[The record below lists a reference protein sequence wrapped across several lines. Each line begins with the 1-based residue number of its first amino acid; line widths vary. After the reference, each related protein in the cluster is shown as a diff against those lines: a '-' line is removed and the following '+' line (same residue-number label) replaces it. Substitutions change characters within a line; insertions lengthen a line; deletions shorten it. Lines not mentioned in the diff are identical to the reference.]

1 MRKWLLIM
9 AIGVVLSFGAVATAQ
24 ASLSEFMTF
33 VGMVGYSSDGFGS
46 TEQVGTISASVPVGS
61 TVLAAYLYSATYY
74 PDAHDSTATL
84 NGSAVAFGPPVVNS
98 IFPGFS
104 LAAKRADVTGIVKP
118 IIDVGP
124 GGIYDFTVAE
134 FGTVQGGDNVDG
146 EALVV
151 VYSNPALPVATVGI
165 LDGFSAVSGDNTAI
179 NFTDPLHPADAGFFA
194 EMILGD
200 SFSCCGQTST
210 IAVNGTTITTNAGNN
225 DDGVGSISNGQLI
238 TVGGFND
245 PFSPFLPS
253 YAQDH
258 ERYNLVPQIVDGDT
272 SIHVFTQNPSSDDNI
287 FLALFHVRGLA
298 GFNEEPPGPQ
308 NPVIPEPSSMLLLGS
323 GLAFAGFRRLRNRNL
338 FCMNKIS

>member
-46 TEQVGTISASVPVGS
+46 VEQVGTISASVPVGS

-74 PDAHDSTATL
+74 PDPAHDSTATL

-104 LAAKRADVTGIVKP
+104 LAAKRADVTGIVAP
-118 IIDVGP
+118 IINIGP
-124 GGIYDFTVAE
+124 GGIYDFTIAE

-151 VYSNPALPVATVGI
+151 VYTNPALPVATVGI
-165 LDGFSAVSGDNTAI
+165 LDGFSAVGGDATAI
-179 NFTDPLHPADAGFFA
+179 NFADPLHPADAGFFA

-200 SFSCCGQTST
+200 NFSCCGQTST
-210 IAVNGTTITTNAGNN
+210 VAVNGTTITTNAGNN

-272 SIHVFTQNPSSDDNI
+272 SIGVFTQNPSTDDNI
-287 FLALFHVRGLA
+287 FLALLHVRGEA
-298 GFNEEPPGPQ
+298 IINEEPH
-308 NPVIPEPSSMLLLGS
+308 PVVPEPSSMLLLGS
-323 GLAFAGFRRLRNRNL
+323 GLALAGFRRMRNRNL